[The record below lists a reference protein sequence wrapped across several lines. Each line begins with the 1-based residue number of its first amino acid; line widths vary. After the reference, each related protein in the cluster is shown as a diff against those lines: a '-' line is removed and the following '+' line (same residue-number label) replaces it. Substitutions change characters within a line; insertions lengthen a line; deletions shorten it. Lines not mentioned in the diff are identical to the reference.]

1 MGPVGRSIGPVQ
13 HDCGSVHRLLRIVS
27 IALITAGL
35 VILVDVGL
43 TLAWK
48 EPLSSIYG
56 SLKQQQ
62 AEDELTELE
71 ESFPGTGLL
80 RRALG
85 EKELSDRVAVLADA
99 FARRAERG
107 EGIGRMVIPRIDLDV
122 VVVEGTDTGTL
133 QRGPGHYTLANRD
146 ALSAQGNGSA
156 FPGQGE
162 TVGIAGHRTTYLAP
176 FRRIDEIRPGD
187 EITMQMPYATFT
199 YTVQKHEIVDPDAVE
214 IVENVGYDRLVLTA
228 CHPLYSAA
236 QRYVQFAKL
245 TDMTLFA
252 AGERLWQN
260 P

>member
-1 MGPVGRSIGPVQ
+1 VRHHGVPVVNDLSMSRV
-13 HDCGSVHRLLRIVS
+13 LRILS

-48 EPLSSIYG
+48 EPLSSVYG
-56 SLKQQQ
+56 ALQQGK

-71 ESFPGTGLL
+71 DRFPSPDLL
-80 RRALG
+80 ERALG
-85 EKELSDRVAVLADA
+85 EAELEERVRVLADA
-99 FARRAERG
+99 FEDEVERG
-107 EGIGRMVIPRIDLDV
+107 EAIGRIQIPRIDLDV
-122 VVVEGTDTGTL
+122 VVVEGTDTASL
-133 QRGPGHYTLANRD
+133 QKGPGHYTLEDVSPELRKRGD
-146 ALSAQGNGSA
+146 GSA
-156 FPGQGE
+156 FPGQGK

-187 EITMQMPYATFT
+187 EILLRMPYASFT
-199 YTVQKHEIVDPDAVE
+199 YKVEKHEIVSPDAVE
-214 IVENVGYDRLVLTA
+214 IAENVGYDRLVLTA

-245 TDMTLFA
+245 TQVSLFA
-252 AGERLWQN
+252 PGDGRWQD